1 VNILDN
7 KSTVEVLDS
16 LLGEIAKSSN
26 EIKCAQQDINKMQNR
41 VSFAIVL
48 INELKQREAKSKTK
62 GD

>member
-1 VNILDN
+1 MNILDN